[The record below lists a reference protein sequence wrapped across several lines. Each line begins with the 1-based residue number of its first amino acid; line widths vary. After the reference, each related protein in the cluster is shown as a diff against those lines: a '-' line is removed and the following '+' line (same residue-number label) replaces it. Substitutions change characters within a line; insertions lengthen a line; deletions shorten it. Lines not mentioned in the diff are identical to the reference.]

1 MNNLSVK
8 VKAVLF
14 DFIGTTVLE
23 KGDIIN
29 HAFANAFHQE
39 GVQMDSEIL
48 NQNRGKD
55 KHEIIDLI
63 LGDRYSSK
71 AVLSERI
78 YRTFHANVENSLSG
92 FLLNA
97 GVSEVLEYLKSKNII
112 AGLGSALTRDLFE
125 KIFNR
130 LPWYKN
136 SFQYIGIASEV
147 GRNRPHPDMI
157 FDMMKSM
164 NVSAGEFLK
173 VGDTTTDILEGKNAR
188 VKTAA
193 ILSGTQPEEVLRKVK
208 PDFILNNM
216 EELIDIIG

>member
-1 MNNLSVK
+1 MK
-8 VKAVLF
+8 IKAVLF

-48 NQNRGKD
+48 NQNRGRD
-55 KHEIIDLI
+55 KHEIIDLV
-63 LGDRYSSK
+63 LGDRFSSK

-92 FLLNA
+92 FLLNS
-97 GVSEVLEYLKSKNII
+97 GVLEVLEYLKARNII
-112 AGLGSALTRDLFE
+112 AGLGSALTRDLFQ

-130 LPWYKN
+130 LPWHKN

-157 FDMMKSM
+157 FDMMKAM
-164 NVSAGEFLK
+164 NVSADKFLK
-173 VGDTTTDILEGKNAR
+173 VGDTTTDILEGKNAN

-193 ILSGTQPEEVLRKVK
+193 ILSGTQSEEILRKAQ

-216 EELIDIIG
+216 KDLIGIVDQWKH